1 LRPECGAWI
10 LWRASRISLDQP
22 PISRVFA
29 PQFCHDSRMRWS
41 LLDQDDTADLPPPP
55 FRPVPVGCD
64 PVGPARG
71 IIGALGISA
80 VFWLALG
87 LVLPLVW

>member
-1 LRPECGAWI
+1 MGWI
-10 LWRASRISLDQP
+10 
-22 PISRVFA
+22 
-29 PQFCHDSRMRWS
+29 
-41 LLDQDDTADLPPPP
+41 LLDQDDTAELPPSP
-55 FRPVPVGCD
+55 FRPLPAGCD

-80 VFWLALG
+80 VFWLTLG